1 MPLEPSSSNIDA
13 EIPATKNSTV
23 KKKAFVITKDSST
36 HNNPAPTSIYVIT
49 EGAAK
54 RIWMLDT
61 FINKQDAILIPVFD
75 NTEIVTEL
83 LTHLGKDSYAG
94 REVLLSTL
102 AGINEGQSLRFALNP
117 GVVVYNGVFFL
128 QEGTHWALN
137 FEQLTEVVM
146 EKAKH

>member
-1 MPLEPSSSNIDA
+1 MPLQPSSNA
-13 EIPATKNSTV
+13 EAPPSKNSTV
-23 KKKAFVITKDSST
+23 KKKSFVIAKDVST
-36 HNNPAPTSIYVIT
+36 RNNPALTTIYVIT

-75 NTEIVTEL
+75 NTEIIAEV
-83 LTHLGKDSYAG
+83 LTQLGKDGYAG
-94 REVLLSTL
+94 REILLSTL
-102 AGINEGQSLRFALNP
+102 ESISEDQSLRFALNP
-117 GVVVYNGVFFL
+117 RAVTYGGIFFL

-146 EKAKH
+146 EKAKP